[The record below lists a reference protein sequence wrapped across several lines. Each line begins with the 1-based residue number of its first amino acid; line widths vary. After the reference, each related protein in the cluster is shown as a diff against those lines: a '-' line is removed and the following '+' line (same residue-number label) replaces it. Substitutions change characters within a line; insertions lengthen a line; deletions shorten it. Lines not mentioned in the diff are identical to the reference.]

1 MTDIRR
7 QGLEVFRELL
17 PGVLPDG
24 DVELP
29 TDVFGGEMLGLAMDN
44 VFGRLWTRE
53 GLSRRDRS
61 LVTLGILIALRAEDE
76 LAIHIQIARNNG
88 LTEDEIAEVIYHCT
102 GYTGFP
108 AANAAMKVAQEVLQP
123 T

>member
-1 MTDIRR
+1 M
-7 QGLEVFRELL
+7 QVFRELL

-29 TDVFGGEMLGLAMDN
+29 TESFGGEMLGLAMDN

-61 LVTLGILIALRAEDE
+61 LITLGILVALRAEDE
-76 LAIHIQIARNNG
+76 LRIHVQIARNNG
-88 LTEDEIAEVIYHCT
+88 LTDDEIAELIYHCT
-102 GYTGFP
+102 GYAGFP
-108 AANAAMKVAQEVLQP
+108 AANSAMKVAHEVLQNA
-123 T
+123 